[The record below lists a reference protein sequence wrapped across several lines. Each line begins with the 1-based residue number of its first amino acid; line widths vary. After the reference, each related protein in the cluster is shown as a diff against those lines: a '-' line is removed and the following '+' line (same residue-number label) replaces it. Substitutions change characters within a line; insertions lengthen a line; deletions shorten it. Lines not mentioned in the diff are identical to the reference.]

1 MPLPQS
7 IVCGGKFLTGNF
19 LRELALPRPLR
30 RNVLGV
36 SRVPVREAFA
46 ALERDG
52 LLEFTDTG
60 RTVVRQL
67 TTQDFEELFAMRLL
81 LEPAA
86 ARAAFPLSQKL
97 QRSLEENVSATRK
110 AKTLDEVT
118 RLDLDFHQL
127 IVAASGNARLLKLWR
142 SLRIE
147 LELWLGY
154 LHQQHRD
161 RALNTRVDTA
171 GSHEK
176 ILCCFQSRSA
186 AACEK
191 RMREH
196 ILGWRDWLPIMEI
209 GDEEPTHDETAS
221 GGIASH
227 PAMIAAP
234 QPESIRRSPTP
245 RIRPFSL
252 HF

>member
-1 MPLPQS
+1 MVYRMSNLNPS
-7 IVCGGKFLTGNF
+7 TFAASAMN
-19 LRELALPRPLR
+19 RLR
-30 RNVLGV
+30 REIFDGQLPPGTRLAEATEAKRLGV

-60 RTVVRQL
+60 RTVVKTL
-67 TTQDFEELFAMRLL
+67 TPQDFEELFAMRLL

-86 ARAAFPLSQKL
+86 ARLAFPLSPKHQQL
-97 QRSLEENVSATRK
+97 LEENISATQN

-118 RLDLDFHQL
+118 RLDLEFHEL
-127 IVAASGNARLLKLWR
+127 IVAASGNSRLLKLWL
-142 SLRIE
+142 SLRTE

-161 RALNTRVDTA
+161 RDLNTRVDTA
-171 GSHEK
+171 SSHEE
-176 ILCCFQSRSA
+176 ILFCFQARSA

-196 ILGWRDWLPIMEI
+196 ILAWREWLPMLEL
-209 GDEEPTHDETAS
+209 ET
-221 GGIASH
+221 
-227 PAMIAAP
+227 
-234 QPESIRRSPTP
+234 
-245 RIRPFSL
+245 
-252 HF
+252 